1 MEAATYGTEKAVNS
15 PLPRA
20 VAFGLILSLG
30 LVPNA
35 SALRIATYNL
45 LNYSSGRDAEFE
57 TVVTEL
63 QPDVLLAQEVLS
75 QSAVDNFLGTVL
87 DDLEPGEWAAGPF
100 VNGTDTDNAI
110 FYKIAAVQHLSHYVI
125 ATSLRDIDEW
135 TVRPVGYDAAAAN
148 LRIYVLHLKASQGYD
163 NEQRRLQEVTAMRTR
178 QETFPAGENY
188 IVLGDFNIYRSTEPA
203 YQYLLSTTPG
213 LAGVVEDPL
222 DMSGNWHANASFAA
236 IHSQSPRTTVFGGGA
251 NGGLDDRFDMIL
263 VGPAVRDGSD
273 FDILADTYLALGQ
286 DGLHFDIAITDP
298 PDNAVVSA
306 EVAQAL
312 HDASDHLPVVA
323 DFQLPARVAADPTV
337 AFATVIVEASA
348 SASLSVGNAASA
360 PADELDYSLAAPA
373 GFSAPAG
380 PFTAAAGAS
389 ANQHSLGM
397 DTQTRGVKTGDLV
410 LASNDLDD
418 PTLLIPLSGTVL
430 GHARPSVTSAAE
442 VSADT
447 LDFGV
452 HPVGGF
458 PEREAAAHN
467 YAYDSLQAALDVYE
481 AELTGDSR
489 FALSES
495 FSPATVTSDPALWS
509 LCFDDQG
516 AEEGMYTGALILR
529 TRDEAGLLGGTELSA
544 LSYALVATV
553 GDGVAV
559 GELPPPT
566 RLGLTRLSP
575 NPFRDSLA
583 LAFGVRRPGSVVLQI
598 LDVRGCRVRT
608 LVDATKAA
616 GSHTVLWDGRDGQGR
631 ELAAGIYFVRL
642 VTPDL
647 TQTKRVVRVR

>member
-1 MEAATYGTEKAVNS
+1 MEKAVNS
-15 PLPRA
+15 LLHRA
-20 VAFGLILSLG
+20 AAFGLLLSLS
-30 LVPNA
+30 LASSA
-35 SALRIATYNL
+35 SALRVVTYNL
-45 LNYSSGRDAEFE
+45 LNYSSGRVAEFE
-57 TVVTEL
+57 TVLTEL
-63 QPDVLLAQEVLS
+63 EPDVLLAQEVLS
-75 QSAVDNFLGTVL
+75 QSAVNNFLATVL

-100 VNGTDTDNAI
+100 VDGTDTDNAV
-110 FYKIAAVQHLSHYVI
+110 FYRITAVQHLSHYVI
-125 ATSLRDIDEW
+125 STSLRDIDEW

-148 LRIYVLHLKASQGYD
+148 LRIYVVHLKASQGYD
-163 NEQRRLQEVTAMRTR
+163 NQQRRLQEVTAMRTR
-178 QETFPAGENY
+178 LETFPAGENY
-188 IVLGDFNIYRSTEPA
+188 IVLGDFNIYTYTEPA

-222 DMSGNWHANASFAA
+222 EMPGNWHDNASFAA
-236 IHSQSPRTTVFGGGA
+236 IHSQSPRTTDFGGGA
-251 NGGLDDRFDMIL
+251 IGGMDDRFDMIL
-263 VGPAVRDGSD
+263 VGPALRDGSG
-273 FDILADTYLALGQ
+273 FDVLADTYKALGQ
-286 DGLHFDIAITDP
+286 DGLHFNVALIDP
-298 PDNAVVSA
+298 PENAVVSA

-323 DFQLPARVAADPTV
+323 DFQLPARVATDPTV
-337 AFATVIVEASA
+337 AFGTVIVDASA
-348 SASLSVGNAASA
+348 AATLSVSNAAPV
-360 PADELDYSLAAPA
+360 PADDLDYSLAAPA

-380 PFTAAAGAS
+380 PFTAAAGAP
-389 ANQHSLGM
+389 ANEHSLGM

-458 PEREAAAHN
+458 PECEAAAYN

-481 AELTGDSR
+481 AELTGDPR
-489 FALSES
+489 FALGES
-495 FSPATVTSDPALWS
+495 FLPATVTSDPAFWS
-509 LCFDDQG
+509 VCFEDAG
-516 AEEGMYTGALILR
+516 AEEGMYTGTLILR
-529 TRDEAGLLGGTELSA
+529 TRDEAGLPGGTELSA

-559 GELPPPT
+559 GELPPTT
-566 RLGLTRLSP
+566 RLGLARLSP

-608 LVDATKAA
+608 LVDGTKAA

-647 TQTKRVVRVR
+647 TQTKRIVRVR